1 MGMWKSM
8 LAALVLC
15 TACFAV
21 ATIAGDPAQA
31 QVAKQGKGKGKEGER
46 PPPPPLIR
54 CPDLALATYQF
65 VTAVP
70 NAAPLADGEVA
81 LMYDVRNSG
90 SAPYAASPTGQT
102 LTFEYT
108 SPGGTT
114 QIAQIPFPDAAQAV
128 DGVVQLGQGQSWR
141 GYLRANL
148 SPEARRR
155 PLRLRIGYAS
165 DIYHRAPNDCDTGN
179 NESVVRLPA
188 Q

>member
-8 LAALVLC
+8 LAALMLC

-21 ATIAGDPAQA
+21 ATIASEPAQA
-31 QVAKQGKGKGKEGER
+31 QQGKAKGKDKER
-46 PPPPPLIR
+46 PPPPPLVR

-65 VTAVP
+65 VTTVP
-70 NAAPLADGEVA
+70 NAAPLGEGEVA
-81 LMYDVRNSG
+81 LLYDVRNSG

-114 QIAQIPFPDAAQAV
+114 QIAQIPIPDASQAV
-128 DGVVQLGQGQSWR
+128 DGAVLLGQGQSWR

-148 SPEARRR
+148 PPEARRR
-155 PLRLRIGYAS
+155 PLRLRISYAS
-165 DIYHRAPNDCDTGN
+165 DIYHRATNDCDTGN
-179 NESVVRLPA
+179 NEAVVRLPV